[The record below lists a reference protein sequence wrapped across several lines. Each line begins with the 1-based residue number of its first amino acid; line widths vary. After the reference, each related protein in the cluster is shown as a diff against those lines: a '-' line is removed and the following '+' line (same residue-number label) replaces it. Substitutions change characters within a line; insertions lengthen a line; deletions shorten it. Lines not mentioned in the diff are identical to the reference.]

1 MPGAGYGKWSLS
13 DARRRQH
20 GSAHSEGPSAIP
32 ESKLEARSLFCRC
45 KSREALVPRISGRLS
60 NASVG
65 RADCCHFTN
74 DLLERS
80 TTKSDSRLLRFYL
93 FRGAWG
99 SSPDIGPIPHPPVP
113 HLQVPM
119 SIGKKKAPLHTAHS
133 ETAAEKGGIVE
144 TSISDRVAW
153 RYLHL
158 RLDRA

>member
-113 HLQVPM
+113 QLSHT
-119 SIGKKKAPLHTAHS
+119 SAGKHTQFFDTKIALNFRPAS
-133 ETAAEKGGIVE
+133 RRFWAGFAFLLRAGIDLLE
-144 TSISDRVAW
+144 YDEE
-153 RYLHL
+153 
-158 RLDRA
+158 